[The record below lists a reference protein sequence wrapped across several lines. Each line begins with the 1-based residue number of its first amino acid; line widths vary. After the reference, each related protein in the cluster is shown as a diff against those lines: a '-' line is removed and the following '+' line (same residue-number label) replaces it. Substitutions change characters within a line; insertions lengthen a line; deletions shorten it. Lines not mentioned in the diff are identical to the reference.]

1 MKKLLSISE
10 RFSIVFMFLIAGT
23 LWAQESTLL
32 LDFESNSLGDPLST
46 VAWSPADIVSVV
58 DDDPLASGNNVLK
71 NTVYNYNAAPVLTFV
86 LPAGKTL
93 ADYDSLT
100 FKGYFEKGDVAYK
113 EIVAQAY
120 QTKPTGHFLDA
131 DTLGLYNR
139 AQGASVNWE
148 NISLDISNASAFSD
162 TIYIALGINCAGT
175 ANGDTTTWYA
185 DDLTLVEKP
194 AVTGPMLGTE
204 QDFETYGLGD
214 PLSTVAWS
222 PADIVSVV
230 DDDPLAGGN
239 NVLKNTVHNYNAAP
253 VLTFVLPAGKM
264 LADYNS
270 LTFKGYFEKGDV
282 AYKGIVAQAYQTK
295 PTGHFLDTD
304 TLGLYNRAQGTS
316 VNWENISLDISNA
329 YAFSDTI
336 YIALGINCAGTAN
349 GDTTTWYADDLTLVA
364 KADTTPPHPV
374 IANGD
379 FEKSDLGDVT
389 GTGTEG
395 WAFYYEP
402 AIDPAPVF
410 EIVGDS
416 ADVQH
421 GNRALKV
428 SVNGLGTN
436 DWDIQAVAESLYVV
450 PGKTYDYSVWAK
462 SSKAGATVN
471 FTVGNYSYAEYMRIG
486 GASLT
491 TGWKQYTNRFTV
503 SDDQT
508 VIRAPIHFFGTA
520 SANSTIYIDNLQ
532 IVQVGPPVYEG
543 PPLAQGQ
550 PKFVGNIYS
559 GPQIENFKAYWN
571 QVIPENA
578 GKWGSVE
585 GTRDVMNWSGLDAA
599 YKLAKDNDFPFGFH
613 VLVWGAQQ
621 PAWIDTLEPAEQLQ
635 EIEEWFQAVANR
647 YPDIDYLQVVNEPLP
662 GHNPP
667 DGSNGRADYKAALGG
682 NGASGWDWVITAFRM
697 AREIFPAETKLMIND
712 FNIINSSSNTN
723 QYINI
728 INLLKA
734 EDLIDIIG
742 VQGHAFT
749 TTASAATMKAN
760 LDALAATGLPIHVT
774 ELDIDGPSDAI
785 QLQDYQRIFPVLYEH
800 PGVEGITLWGWRP
813 GLWRNDEGAYII
825 NEDGTERPA
834 LKWLRDYLASVV
846 ISVEDNK
853 QDPHSFQLYNNYP
866 NPFNPSTTIGFS
878 LPKKS
883 NVKLSVYNILGEEV
897 AVVMDGQMNA
907 GEHRITF
914 KASNLSSGLYFYRL
928 TAGEYVAVKKM
939 MLIK

>member
-1 MKKLLSISE
+1 
-10 RFSIVFMFLIAGT
+10 
-23 LWAQESTLL
+23 
-32 LDFESNSLGDPLST
+32 
-46 VAWSPADIVSVV
+46 
-58 DDDPLASGNNVLK
+58 
-71 NTVYNYNAAPVLTFV
+71 
-86 LPAGKTL
+86 
-93 ADYDSLT
+93 
-100 FKGYFEKGDVAYK
+100 
-113 EIVAQAY
+113 
-120 QTKPTGHFLDA
+120 
-131 DTLGLYNR
+131 
-139 AQGASVNWE
+139 
-148 NISLDISNASAFSD
+148 
-162 TIYIALGINCAGT
+162 
-175 ANGDTTTWYA
+175 
-185 DDLTLVEKP
+185 
-194 AVTGPMLGTE
+194 
-204 QDFETYGLGD
+204 
-214 PLSTVAWS
+214 
-222 PADIVSVV
+222 
-230 DDDPLAGGN
+230 
-239 NVLKNTVHNYNAAP
+239 
-253 VLTFVLPAGKM
+253 M